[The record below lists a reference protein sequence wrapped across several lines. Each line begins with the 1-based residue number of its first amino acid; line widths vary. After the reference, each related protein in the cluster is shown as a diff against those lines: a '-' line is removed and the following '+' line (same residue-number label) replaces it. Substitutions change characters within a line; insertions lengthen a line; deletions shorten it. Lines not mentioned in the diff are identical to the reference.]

1 MATSITSQVAAALL
15 AQGKAAV
22 EAELA
27 RIETDISAAV
37 TKGRA
42 EAAVLA
48 TALANKLD
56 AHAAETAAAQEL
68 LVRTQAVGGA
78 KEPVQP
84 ASSASITLTK
94 AESKLKAA
102 WVWLNTKG
110 WRGWVLLGAGLLVLE
125 YMYHHGILI

>member
-37 TKGRA
+37 TKGRS

-68 LVRTQAVGGA
+68 LARTQGIGGTP
-78 KEPVQP
+78 PVQP
-84 ASSASITLTK
+84 ASSGASITLTA

-102 WVWLNTKG
+102 WVWLNTQG
-110 WRGWVLLGAGLLVLE
+110 WRGWVLLACGLLVLE

>member
-15 AQGKAAV
+15 AQGKSAV

-78 KEPVQP
+78 KESAP

-125 YMYHHGILI
+125 YMYHHKILI

>member
-15 AQGKAAV
+15 AQGKSAV

-27 RIETDISAAV
+27 RIETDIAAAV
-37 TKGRA
+37 TKGKA

-68 LVRTQAVGGA
+68 LARTQGIGGTS
-78 KEPVQP
+78 PGP
-84 ASSASITLTK
+84 SPPSGASITLTK
-94 AESKLKAA
+94 AESKLKSA
-102 WVWLNTKG
+102 WNWLNTKG
-110 WRGWVLLGAGLLVLE
+110 WRGWVLLACGLLVLE